1 MCYRLSN
8 NVVKIPEYK
17 LKLSSWD
24 LPPAVLESYRSIG
37 ITKMFEWQVQCLTI
51 GDILNGG
58 NLVYSAPTSAGKTL
72 IAELL
77 MLKRV
82 LECKRKALLIL
93 PYVSVVREKTNYL
106 QRLFESTGIRV
117 GGFMGK
123 QAPSGGF
130 DNIDIAICTIEK
142 ANSLINRL
150 MEEKQLEQ
158 LGKIIYNITYNS
170 NF

>member
-1 MCYRLSN
+1 M
-8 NVVKIPEYK
+8 
-17 LKLSSWD
+17 
-24 LPPAVLESYRSIG
+24 LENYRSIG
-37 ITKMFEWQVQCLTI
+37 ITKMFEWQVQCLTLD
-51 GDILNGG
+51 DILNGG

-93 PYVSVVREKTNYL
+93 PFVSVVREKTTYL

-158 LGKIIYNITYNS
+158 LG
-170 NF
+170 